1 MMTAMLTVRN
11 ILAGHRQFDVW
22 AVNEDAEYHEAG
34 NEGEAAR
41 IARPIEDDAR
51 AALGSVRAV
60 PRRLHAA

>member
-11 ILAGHRQFDVW
+11 IAAGERLYDIW

-34 NEGEAAR
+34 REGQQ
-41 IARPIEDDAR
+41 

-60 PRRLHAA
+60 PERLRAA

>member
-11 ILAGHRQFDVW
+11 ILAGERLYDIW

-34 NEGEAAR
+34 REG
-41 IARPIEDDAR
+41 DDAR

-60 PRRLHAA
+60 PERRAA